1 MPGSLSLSSEI
12 KRALSQGGV
21 FAMSFNV
28 LVVDDSSAMRA
39 VIKKIIAMSGFKM
52 DECWEA
58 GSGKEALETLS
69 HAWVDVIISDI
80 NMPEMNGLELI
91 GRLKGDELYKEI
103 PVIIVSTEG
112 SAERMREAFVQGAQ
126 GFIKK
131 PFLPED
137 LRKTLYEVIG
147 VGTDGE
153 YTEDATSVDELDF

>member
-1 MPGSLSLSSEI
+1 
-12 KRALSQGGV
+12 
-21 FAMSFNV
+21 MSFNV
-28 LVVDDSSAMRA
+28 LIVDDSNAMRA

-80 NMPEMNGLELI
+80 NMPEMNGLELV
-91 GRLKGDELYKEI
+91 GRLKSDELYKEI
-103 PVIIVSTEG
+103 PVIMVSTEG
-112 SAERMREAFVQGAQ
+112 SAARVREAFVQGAQ

-137 LRKTLYEVIG
+137 LRKALYEVIG

-153 YTEDATSVDELDF
+153 YTEDATNADELDF